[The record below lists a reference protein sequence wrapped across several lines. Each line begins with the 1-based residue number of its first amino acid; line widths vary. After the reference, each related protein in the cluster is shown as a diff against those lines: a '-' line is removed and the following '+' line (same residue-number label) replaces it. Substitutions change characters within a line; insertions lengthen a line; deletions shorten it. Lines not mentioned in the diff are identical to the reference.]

1 MTLLNYEEVRTSAS
15 WMTTRTHS
23 GELRPPREIIIS
35 LIFTYIYYNKQFFLP
50 LRNPK
55 MIVHFQQPDEKE
67 TQAKYFPLFLCSP
80 DVSGII
86 WSRNQ
91 IFISLENY
99 PQHMLWFVS
108 WIYRCYFL
116 IFGIRTVFSFPYLN
130 AEFIYLRSFS
140 YLLLAVVIF
149 VKIAATC

>member
-1 MTLLNYEEVRTSAS
+1 
-15 WMTTRTHS
+15 
-23 GELRPPREIIIS
+23 
-35 LIFTYIYYNKQFFLP
+35 
-50 LRNPK
+50 

-99 PQHMLWFVS
+99 PQHML
-108 WIYRCYFL
+108 
-116 IFGIRTVFSFPYLN
+116 
-130 AEFIYLRSFS
+130 
-140 YLLLAVVIF
+140 
-149 VKIAATC
+149 